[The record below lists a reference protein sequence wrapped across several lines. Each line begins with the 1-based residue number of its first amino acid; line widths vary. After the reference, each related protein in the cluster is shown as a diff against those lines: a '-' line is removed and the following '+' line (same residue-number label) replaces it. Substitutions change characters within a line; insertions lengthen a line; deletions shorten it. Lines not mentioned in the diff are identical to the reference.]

1 VAFLRLI
8 RIQNLMLIALTMVGV
23 GYAIVP
29 NGIDLQTSINF
40 NLFIICTLLIAAAGN
55 TINDYFDVRADL
67 KNKPDQVVIGK
78 KLKKRWAIILHWGF
92 NALAFG
98 ISIFLS
104 MYYQTWFYMALHLF
118 TSGLLWLY
126 SVKLKKVFLWS
137 NLSIAALT
145 ALVPLSSMMFFR
157 FVPIEFAHTELVV
170 LFTIFAF
177 ILNLI
182 REIVKDIQ
190 DVEGDKLLFVRS
202 LPIVLG
208 KKVTMRWVQILSFM
222 LLIPYLL
229 GMYLKV
235 LADNYLLVY
244 ITSTAVLVGIC
255 AGLIASLRIQLSSLL
270 LKISMLIGISS
281 FFFL

>member
-1 VAFLRLI
+1 
-8 RIQNLMLIALTMVGV
+8 MLIALTMVGV

-118 TSGLLWLY
+118 T
-126 SVKLKKVFLWS
+126 
-137 NLSIAALT
+137 
-145 ALVPLSSMMFFR
+145 
-157 FVPIEFAHTELVV
+157 
-170 LFTIFAF
+170 
-177 ILNLI
+177 
-182 REIVKDIQ
+182 
-190 DVEGDKLLFVRS
+190 
-202 LPIVLG
+202 
-208 KKVTMRWVQILSFM
+208 
-222 LLIPYLL
+222 
-229 GMYLKV
+229 
-235 LADNYLLVY
+235 
-244 ITSTAVLVGIC
+244 
-255 AGLIASLRIQLSSLL
+255 
-270 LKISMLIGISS
+270 
-281 FFFL
+281 